1 MLSNFNVI
9 TLFPEIFQKWIN
21 VGVLSHGIE
30 EKLFEFSSTNLRD
43 YGIGSYKQVDDAP
56 YGGGPGMVLMVE
68 PLDNAIKESKKDIN
82 IFLTPIGQQLNED
95 LIQDLHGYESANIIC
110 GRYEGFDQRI
120 IEMHSD
126 YEIAIGQTVVS
137 GGEVPAMFLIEALVR
152 KIPGILGNSESLT
165 NESFTN
171 NKSDFPVY
179 TRPEIYGNLNVP
191 EVLLSGDHKRIE
203 EWKKNNLKDI

>member
-9 TLFPEIFQKWIN
+9 TLFPEIFQNWIN

-82 IFLTPIGQQLNED
+82 IFLTPNGQQLNEN
-95 LIQDLHGYESANIIC
+95 LIQDLHEYESANIIC

-120 IEMHSD
+120 LEMHSD

-137 GGEVPAMFLIEALVR
+137 GGEIPAMFLIEALVR
-152 KIPGILGNSESLT
+152 KIPGILGNSESLI

>member
-1 MLSNFNVI
+1 
-9 TLFPEIFQKWIN
+9 
-21 VGVLSHGIE
+21 
-30 EKLFEFSSTNLRD
+30 
-43 YGIGSYKQVDDAP
+43 VDDAP

-82 IFLTPIGQQLNED
+82 IFLTPSGQQLNED

-179 TRPEIYGNLNVP
+179 TRPEIYENLNVP
-191 EVLLSGDHKRIE
+191 EVLLSGDHRRIE

>member
-9 TLFPEIFQKWIN
+9 TLFPEIFQKWIEI
-21 VGVLSHGIE
+21 GVLSHGIE
-30 EKLFEFSSTNLRD
+30 KKLFEFSSTNLRD

-68 PLDNAIKESKKDIN
+68 PLDNAIKKSKKDIN
-82 IFLTPIGQQLNED
+82 IFLTPSGQQLNED
-95 LIQDLHGYESANIIC
+95 LIQDLHRYQSANVIC

-120 IEMHSD
+120 LEMHSD
-126 YEIAIGQTVVS
+126 YEISIGQTVVS

-179 TRPEIYGNLNVP
+179 TRPEIYENLNVP

>member
-82 IFLTPIGQQLNED
+82 IFKFCSKFFI
-95 LIQDLHGYESANIIC
+95 
-110 GRYEGFDQRI
+110 
-120 IEMHSD
+120 
-126 YEIAIGQTVVS
+126 
-137 GGEVPAMFLIEALVR
+137 
-152 KIPGILGNSESLT
+152 
-165 NESFTN
+165 
-171 NKSDFPVY
+171 FP
-179 TRPEIYGNLNVP
+179 
-191 EVLLSGDHKRIE
+191 
-203 EWKKNNLKDI
+203 

>member
-9 TLFPEIFQKWIN
+9 TLFPEIFQNWIN

-30 EKLFEFSSTNLRD
+30 EKLFEFSTTNLRD

-82 IFLTPIGQQLNED
+82 IFLTPNGQQLNENF
-95 LIQDLHGYESANIIC
+95 IQDLHEYESANIIC

-120 IEMHSD
+120 LEMHSD

-152 KIPGILGNSESLT
+152 KIPGILGNSESLI

-179 TRPEIYGNLNVP
+179 TRPEIYENLKVP

>member
-82 IFLTPIGQQLNED
+82 IFLTPNGQQLNEN
-95 LIQDLHGYESANIIC
+95 LIQDLHEYESANIIC

-137 GGEVPAMFLIEALVR
+137 GGEIPAMFLIEALVR
-152 KIPGILGNSESLT
+152 KIPGILGNSESLI

-179 TRPEIYGNLNVP
+179 TRPEIYENLNVP

>member
-68 PLDNAIKESKKDIN
+68 PLDYAIKESKKDIN
-82 IFLTPIGQQLNED
+82 IFLTPSGQQLNEN
-95 LIQDLHGYESANIIC
+95 LIQDLHEYESANIIC

-137 GGEVPAMFLIEALVR
+137 GGEIPAMFLIEALVR

-179 TRPEIYGNLNVP
+179 TRPEIYENLNVP

>member
-82 IFLTPIGQQLNED
+82 IFLTPSGQQLNEN
-95 LIQDLHGYESANIIC
+95 LIQDLHEYESANIIC

-137 GGEVPAMFLIEALVR
+137 GGEIPAMFLIEALVR
-152 KIPGILGNSESLT
+152 KIPGILGNSESLR

>member
-43 YGIGSYKQVDDAP
+43 YGIGSYKQVYDAP

-82 IFLTPIGQQLNED
+82 IFLTPSGQQLNED
-95 LIQDLHGYESANIIC
+95 LIQDLHRYESANIIC

-152 KIPGILGNSESLT
+152 KIPGILGNSESLI

-179 TRPEIYGNLNVP
+179 TRPEIYENLNVP

>member
-1 MLSNFNVI
+1 M
-9 TLFPEIFQKWIN
+9 
-21 VGVLSHGIE
+21 VL
-30 EKLFEFSSTNLRD
+30 KKNYLNLANLRD

-82 IFLTPIGQQLNED
+82 IFLTPSGQQLNED

-137 GGEVPAMFLIEALVR
+137 GGEIPAMFLIEALVR
-152 KIPGILGNSESLT
+152 KIPGILGNSESLI

>member
-9 TLFPEIFQKWIN
+9 TLFPEIFQNWIN

-82 IFLTPIGQQLNED
+82 IFLTPNGQQLNEN
-95 LIQDLHGYESANIIC
+95 LIQDLHEYESANIIC

-137 GGEVPAMFLIEALVR
+137 GGEIPAMFLIEALVR

-179 TRPEIYGNLNVP
+179 TRPEIYENLNVP

>member
-21 VGVLSHGIE
+21 VGVLSHGIQ

-68 PLDNAIKESKKDIN
+68 PLDYAIKESKKDIN
-82 IFLTPIGQQLNED
+82 IFLTPSGQQLNEN
-95 LIQDLHGYESANIIC
+95 LIQDLHEYESANIIC

-179 TRPEIYGNLNVP
+179 TRPEIYENLNVP

>member
-9 TLFPEIFQKWIN
+9 TLFPEIFQNWIN

-82 IFLTPIGQQLNED
+82 IFLTPSGQQLNEN
-95 LIQDLHGYESANIIC
+95 LIQDLHEYESANIIC

-137 GGEVPAMFLIEALVR
+137 GGEIPAMFLIEALVR
-152 KIPGILGNSESLT
+152 KIPGILGNSESLI

-179 TRPEIYGNLNVP
+179 TRPEIYENLNVP

>member
-9 TLFPEIFQKWIN
+9 TLFPEMFQKWIN
-21 VGVLSHGIE
+21 VGVLSHGIQ

-120 IEMHSD
+120 LEMHSD

-137 GGEVPAMFLIEALVR
+137 GGEIPAMFLIEALVR
-152 KIPGILGNSESLT
+152 KIPGILGNSESLI

-179 TRPEIYGNLNVP
+179 TRPEIYENLNVP